1 MLRFQVMKV
10 EGSTSIAAPRDRV
23 FAMLLDPEVLKRCV
37 TGCEDFTPTGADAY
51 RIRMSAGIA
60 TIRGRAEGEVLVNES
75 RPPEHY
81 RLSMKGKGMGS
92 FVDGWAAIDLTEAD
106 GETQVAYH
114 GEATVG
120 GMIAAV
126 GSRMIDLAV
135 KKVLG
140 DFFERLKQEGAGS

>member
-1 MLRFQVMKV
+1 MKV
-10 EGSTSIAAPRDRV
+10 EGSTSIPGPRERV
-23 FAMLLDPEVLKRCV
+23 FAMLLDADVLKRAL
-37 TGCEDFTPTGADAY
+37 TGCEDFTKSGEGAY
-51 RIRMSAGIA
+51 RIKMSAGIA
-60 TIRGRAEGEVLVNES
+60 SIRGRFEGEVLVNES

-81 RLSMKGKGMGS
+81 RLAMKGKGMGS

-106 GETQVAYH
+106 GATQIAYH

-120 GMIAAV
+120 GMIASV

-140 DFFERLKQEGAGS
+140 DFFENLKKEAA